1 MLEKG
6 TNEVSGC
13 CYGTTL
19 IYSGNF
25 SFQVET
31 GEFEDVTIL
40 AGLNP
45 FGFQWMLEPG
55 ETFSTPEALHAY
67 SAKGLSGLSNHWHAF
82 IREKITPKRFK
93 SAPRP
98 TYLNSWEAAYFD
110 IDETKV
116 LSLADKA
123 NEIDVEMLVLDD
135 GWFEGRNDAT
145 SSLGD
150 WRADKSRFPSGI
162 PALAAKIKA
171 KGLKF
176 GIWFEPE
183 MVSPKSQLYETH
195 PDWILH
201 VPGRTPSLGRNQ
213 LTLDLSRREVQNYIF
228 DAMDDILSCGDI
240 DYVKWDMNRNMT
252 EVGSA
257 ALPPQQQGEVLHRYM
272 LGLYK
277 LLTRLTNKYPNIL
290 FENCASGG
298 NRFDLGMLAFMPQ
311 GWISDMCDPIGRLS
325 IINGASHLY
334 PLDTMAAYIGPSP
347 NHQNSRKTSLETRF
361 NAGAFCAARGVSLSE
376 ADIEFHKSDLKTYM
390 ALAKQTANDMIG
402 GQFYRLKNTGN
413 ETLWQLSLIHI

>member
-1 MLEKG
+1 
-6 TNEVSGC
+6 
-13 CYGTTL
+13 
-19 IYSGNF
+19 
-25 SFQVET
+25 
-31 GEFEDVTIL
+31 
-40 AGLNP
+40 
-45 FGFQWMLEPG
+45 
-55 ETFSTPEALHAY
+55 
-67 SAKGLSGLSNHWHAF
+67 
-82 IREKITPKRFK
+82 
-93 SAPRP
+93 
-98 TYLNSWEAAYFD
+98 
-110 IDETKV
+110 
-116 LSLADKA
+116 
-123 NEIDVEMLVLDD
+123 VLDD
-135 GWFEGRNDAT
+135 GWFEGRTDAT

-150 WRADKSRFPSGI
+150 WHADKSRFPSGI
-162 PALAAKIKA
+162 PALAAKVKA

-183 MVSPKSQLYETH
+183 MVSSKSQLYETH

-228 DAMDDILSCGDI
+228 DAMDD
-240 DYVKWDMNRNMT
+240 
-252 EVGSA
+252 
-257 ALPPQQQGEVLHRYM
+257 
-272 LGLYK
+272 
-277 LLTRLTNKYPNIL
+277 IL

-413 ETLWQLSLIHI
+413 ETLWQYVTADTQTIYLAFFHILSAPNLPIRRARFQGLDPLAKYVLDGSGDSYRGDALMQAGLPLPQVSTGEKTKGIEYMPDGDFTSRLFVFRKVNG